1 MVVRANKT
9 LLRVAAGE
17 VVSMNATSWLPL
29 PPYYDAANARRWDYN
44 PDQTALFAH
53 AAAWRRAHAI
63 PPAAQAPNDLHLV
76 LIDCQKDF
84 CFPEGSL
91 YVGGRDGAGA
101 LEDNARIAAF
111 IYRNLAAITTITAT
125 MDTHTAYQIFSP
137 AFWIDGDGALL
148 PAHTVI
154 HADDIRA
161 GTYRPNPDMAAWL
174 CGGDYDWLLKQV
186 EFYCAELERAGKY
199 ELYLW
204 PPHCILGSEGYTLA
218 GVVHEARLFH
228 SYARGAQSWT
238 EIKGDNPLTENYSAL
253 RPEVLTRFDGRPL
266 AAKNEALIE
275 RLLCSDAIVVAG
287 QAASHCVK
295 SSVEDLLDEIN
306 ARDPALARKVYLLAD
321 CMSSVTVPDG
331 HGGFVADF
339 TPQAEE
345 AQRHFAAAGTHIVR
359 STDPISAW
367 PDIDKALR

>member
-1 MVVRANKT
+1 
-9 LLRVAAGE
+9 
-17 VVSMNATSWLPL
+17 MNTTPWPPL
-29 PPYYDAANARRWDYN
+29 PPHYDAANAHRWDYN

-53 AAAWRRAHAI
+53 AEAWRRGHDI
-63 PPAAQAPNDLHLV
+63 PPAAQTPYDLHLL

-91 YVGGRDGAGA
+91 YVGGRSGAGA
-101 LEDNARIAAF
+101 LEDNARLAAF
-111 IYRNLAAITTITAT
+111 IYHNLAAITTITAT

-137 AFWIDGDGALL
+137 AFWIDRDGAPLS
-148 PAHTVI
+148 AHTVI
-154 HADDIRA
+154 HAADIRA
-161 GTYRPNPDMAAWL
+161 GTYRPNPDVAAWL
-174 CGGDYDWLLKQV
+174 CGGDYDWLLNQV
-186 EFYCAELERAGKY
+186 EFYCAALERAGKY
-199 ELYLW
+199 DLYLW

-238 EIKGDNPLTENYSAL
+238 VTKGDNPLTENYSAL
-253 RPEVLTRFDGRPL
+253 RPEVLTRFDGQPL
-266 AAKNEALIE
+266 AAKNEAFIE
-275 RLLCSDAIVVAG
+275 RLLRSDAIVIAG

-306 ARDPALARKVYLLAD
+306 ARDPALAGKVYLLAD

-331 HGGFVADF
+331 HGAFIADF

-345 AQRHFAAAGTHIVR
+345 AQRRFAAAGMHIVR

-367 PDIDKALR
+367 PDIDKALGKVL